1 MGESLP
7 SSPRPTPKHRDT
19 KRIAGFAA
27 DSSLYKTRFT
37 LCPLAIPLLSRDQ
50 QGREQ
55 PKSAYPVQNRPEQFT
70 RNGDFRQ
77 LERHVS
83 SVTDYLR
90 PELDELVSKRRQRPM
105 AYPLRQRQ
113 PTEEIAEIVGQR
125 EKMEP
130 YLIVHEVVTGEPR
143 SVQGVFAF
151 FDPLFRGSP
160 TVVELDDLG

>member
-1 MGESLP
+1 MHPSKGESRP

-37 LCPLAIPLLSRDQ
+37 LCPLAIPLLPRSEL
-50 QGREQ
+50 GRKQ

-70 RNGDFRQ
+70 RNGDFCQ

-90 PELDELVSKRRQRPM
+90 PDLDQLVSERRQRPM

-113 PTEEIAEIVGQR
+113 PTEEIAEIVRQGEQLQA
-125 EKMEP
+125 
-130 YLIVHEVVTGEPR
+130 YLIVHEVMTGEPR
-143 SVQGVFAF
+143 PVQGVL
-151 FDPLFRGSP
+151 PL
-160 TVVELDDLG
+160 L

>member
-1 MGESLP
+1 MSPNAHQMHQSMGESLP

-70 RNGDFRQ
+70 RNGDFCQ

-90 PELDELVSKRRQRPM
+90 PDLDQLVSERRQRPM

-113 PTEEIAEIVGQR
+113 PTEEIAEIVRQGEQLQA
-125 EKMEP
+125 
-130 YLIVHEVVTGEPR
+130 YLIVHEVMTGEPR
-143 SVQGVFAF
+143 PVQGVL
-151 FDPLFRGSP
+151 PL
-160 TVVELDDLG
+160 L